1 MQNLKRTNF
10 SRSLA
15 GALVASFFICSSP
28 ATAAAAP
35 VADPGYQ
42 VKLRLSEQ
50 AVDSFGEPSAQF
62 RESFRVLSE
71 GAQEE
76 AVYFDTADGFYSNNG
91 WSIRLRHKEGASNY
105 DLTYKYR
112 QPLFYN
118 SLSKDVVEDGLR
130 EARDKGFDSSDTN
143 YDAQVNASYRS
154 SSLDFSNKK
163 TAACVT
169 AQCEIPTADRAV
181 PIVTGEEPGKM
192 QKTTGRKLGSTDLKM
207 SQTVSQKAW
216 RVEIGGI
223 KTDLEVARFGD
234 TTWVE
239 ISEEET
245 SRKDAARKREELIRE
260 LEQAGLLVKED
271 AFKTPVVLA
280 GGWQ

>member
-1 MQNLKRTNF
+1 MQNLKRTKF
-10 SRSLA
+10 HRSVA
-15 GALVASFFICSSP
+15 GALVASFFVCSSP
-28 ATAAAAP
+28 AAVAAP
-35 VADPGYQ
+35 IADPEYQ

-50 AVDSFGEPSAQF
+50 AVDFNGEPSAQF
-62 RESFRVLSE
+62 RDSFKVLGE
-71 GAQEE
+71 GSAEE
-76 AVYFDTADGFYSNNG
+76 AVYLDTADGFYSKNG
-91 WSIRLRHKEGASNY
+91 WSIRLRHKESASNY

-163 TAACVT
+163 TATCVT
-169 AQCEIPTADRAV
+169 AQCEIPTVDRAA
-181 PIVTGEEPGKM
+181 PIVTDAEPGKM
-192 QKTTGRKLGSTDLKM
+192 QKTTGRKLESSDLKM
-207 SQTVSQKAW
+207 SQTVSQKSW

-223 KTDLEVARFGD
+223 KTDLEVARFGG

-245 SRKDAARKREELIRE
+245 SRKDAARKRDELIKE
-260 LEQAGLLVKED
+260 LDRAGLLVKED
-271 AFKTPVVLA
+271 AFKTQVVLA

>member
-1 MQNLKRTNF
+1 MKFFKRTSF
-10 SRSLA
+10 SRSLT
-15 GALVASFFICSSP
+15 GALIASFLICSSP
-28 ATAAAAP
+28 ISAAP
-35 VADPGYQ
+35 IADPDYQ
-42 VKLRLSEQ
+42 VKLRLTEQ
-50 AVDSFGEPSAQF
+50 SVDSHGEPSALF
-62 RESFRVLSE
+62 RDSFKVLSE
-71 GAQEE
+71 GTTEE
-76 AVYFDTADGFYSNNG
+76 SVYFDTADGFYSNNG
-91 WSIRLRHKEGASNY
+91 WSIRLRHKEGSSNY

-112 QPLFYN
+112 KPLSHN

-130 EARDKGFDSSDTN
+130 EAKSKGFDSSDTN

-163 TAACVT
+163 SAACVT
-169 AQCEIPTADRAV
+169 AQCDIPSIDDAVSIVADA
-181 PIVTGEEPGKM
+181 EPGKM
-192 QKTTGRKLGSTDLKM
+192 QKTTGRKLGSSDVKM
-207 SQTVSQKAW
+207 SQTVSQKSW

-245 SRKDAARKREELIRE
+245 SRKDAARKRDELIKE
-260 LEQAGLLVKED
+260 LERAGLLVKED
-271 AFKTPVVLA
+271 AFKTKVVLA